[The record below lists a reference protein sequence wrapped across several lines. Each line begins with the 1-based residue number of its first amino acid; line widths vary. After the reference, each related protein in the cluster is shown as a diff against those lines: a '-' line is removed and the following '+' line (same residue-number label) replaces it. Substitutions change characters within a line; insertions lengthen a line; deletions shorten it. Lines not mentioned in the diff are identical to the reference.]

1 VGPVPTVS
9 SRALRVRVGCPKNA
23 KPGGCKFKQV
33 LVWEAETIKGSTP
46 DHLSP
51 AEGVEA
57 LTQDRA
63 SASCF

>member
-1 VGPVPTVS
+1 MEPVPTVS

-57 LTQDRA
+57 
-63 SASCF
+63 